1 LNDIHE
7 NNNQN
12 KKTRGKTMKNT
23 KTINLETV
31 YNNINKFNEEIENL
45 MNRVPDGN
53 GYVVDGISVKWF
65 IDNKCDTLELV
76 TKEYIK
82 WYFEMGEYWLGWA
95 PKMLQLEQFGKKLV
109 NDLKN
114 FITNNNL

>member
-1 LNDIHE
+1 MKK
-7 NNNQN
+7 NN
-12 KKTRGKTMKNT
+12 
-23 KTINLETV
+23 TINLETV

-45 MNRVPDGN
+45 MNRVPDGQ
-53 GYVVDGISVKWF
+53 GYVVSHISVKWF

-82 WYFEMGEYWLGWA
+82 WYFEMGEAWLGYA
-95 PKMLQLEQFGKKLV
+95 PKMLQLEKFGAKLV

-114 FITNNNL
+114 LIATNNF